1 MTQDATTAT
10 HTAPETAEQPSAFV
24 ALPRLAAETAS
35 RERFLR
41 VAVHVI
47 SEHFGGYFAA
57 GSFTVGAFTVSEA
70 TIPGD
75 ASTWT
80 RVARDALLEAQTNGK
95 SLARAFATSDP
106 DRFVGV
112 LAAALPAMGE
122 TEGAIVAYCTCESQ
136 FDLTTRLNELR
147 SLTGLLAGLLE
158 GLGSGA
164 RTASSPGAD
173 VAAHLNRA
181 RDYTSPYQLGFA
193 LVNAMASKLAC
204 DQVAMGRPRGGRV
217 RFLAISGLDDVKA
230 RPPGA
235 ARMREAMEECADL
248 ARPICV
254 QAEDPWRDDTVT
266 KPFRLHQRWHENAG
280 RAAVASVPLM
290 VGDEVIAILS
300 LRRRADQAFT
310 FDELTR
316 VRDLAAP
323 FAPALLLVERSARS
337 VPRHAFDTLRDAAVA
352 FTQRKAWARRVIALA
367 VTVFIA
373 WFCLG
378 TLPFSLTAPA
388 TIAPPSVTHLA
399 APFAAKI
406 AVVHAEPGDELRAG
420 DPVYRLDTREMELRL
435 SEINAQAAAERV
447 AMDLALAEG
456 KTGEAE
462 MARARLG
469 VLLTEA
475 EATSHRIE
483 AATVRAPTDG
493 IVLAGD
499 LSKLVG
505 QAVRQGEAL
514 VKFAPTDGWLTE
526 IALPEHS
533 IDHLRVA
540 QAGSFAPIAAPGD
553 KLAFEIESIAPAA
566 EIRDGRNVFVAKAR
580 VTNAPIPVRAGMEG
594 TARIQIDDRPV
605 WWLATRRLADFIRL
619 RFWL

>member
-1 MTQDATTAT
+1 MPQDATTT
-10 HTAPETAEQPSAFV
+10 PPRAPATAEQRSAFV

-41 VAVHVI
+41 VAVHLI

-75 ASTWT
+75 SGDWS
-80 RVARDALLEAQTNGK
+80 RVARDTLLEAQTGEK
-95 SLARAFATSDP
+95 SLARAFATSDA

-112 LAAALPAMGE
+112 LASAIPAMGE
-122 TEGAIVAYCTCESQ
+122 TEGAVVVYCTCESQ
-136 FDLTTRLNELR
+136 FDLTGRLNELR
-147 SLTGLLAGLLE
+147 SLCGLLAGLLE

-164 RTASSPGAD
+164 RTTTSSGAD
-173 VAAHLNRA
+173 VAAHLTRA
-181 RDYTSPYQLGFA
+181 RDYTSPYQLAFA

-204 DQVAMGRPRGGRV
+204 DQVAMGRSRAGRV
-217 RFLAISGLDDVKA
+217 RLLAISGLDDVKA

-248 ARPICV
+248 ALPICV
-254 QAEDPWRDDTVT
+254 QAEDPWRDDTIT

-290 VGDEVIAILS
+290 VGDDAVAVLS

-310 FDELTR
+310 FDELAR
-316 VRDLAAP
+316 VRELAAP
-323 FAPALLLVERSARS
+323 FATALLIVERSARS
-337 VPRHAFDTLRDAAVA
+337 VPRHALDSLSDFGVA
-352 FTQRKAWARRVIALA
+352 FARREAWARRVIAL
-367 VTVFIA
+367 VCTVLFA

-399 APFAAKI
+399 APFASKI
-406 AVVHAEPGDELRAG
+406 AEVHAGPGDELRAG
-420 DPVYRLDTREMELRL
+420 DAVYRLDTREMELRL
-435 SEINAQAAAERV
+435 SEISAEASAERV

-456 KTGEAE
+456 QTGEAE

-475 EATSHRIE
+475 EATRHRIE

-499 LSKLVG
+499 LSKLLG

-514 VKFAPTDGWLTE
+514 VQFAPTDGWLTE
-526 IALPEHS
+526 IALPEHA
-533 IDHLRVA
+533 IDHLRLA
-540 QAGSFAPIAAPGD
+540 QSGSFAPIAAPGD
-553 KLAFEIESIAPAA
+553 RLSFAIESIAPAA

-580 VTNAPIPVRAGMEG
+580 VTDAPIPVRAGMEG
-594 TARIQIDDRPV
+594 TARIEIDERPV